1 MMKKDIVWLDYA
13 RTIGIFLVVFGHVLQ
28 QFPSF
33 QGYSIC
39 KTLWNYIYL
48 FHMPL
53 FFIISG
59 FLFKNDSTKPINV
72 KMGGVCK
79 ALIIPYLLYQVI
91 YLPIALF
98 MYREKLDG
106 IHSLAKIFA
115 GTILGDGYETEFSL
129 PVNLPCWFIISIVQL
144 RFLFMIIPLN
154 KISSCL
160 LSLVSIFILIILKS
174 NNIDLYF
181 CLDSTLM
188 AIPYFI
194 LGHYMAKTNIMDM
207 LKFNIVRLIV
217 ALISFVLVV
226 LVLEYNGAAQMNG
239 PSFGKNILLNYSA
252 GVFGSLGIFIIS
264 IIAAEIFKRKEYIYR
279 ISRNTLFIIFFHWL
293 LLAPIGKVL
302 RLTFV
307 QIGIN
312 PTSISILTNTI
323 LTSILILHFS
333 KITITRF
340 ESKIPVLF
348 GKKTI

>member
-1 MMKKDIVWLDYA
+1 MLKW
-13 RTIGIFLVVFGHVLQ
+13 
-28 QFPSF
+28 
-33 QGYSIC
+33 
-39 KTLWNYIYL
+39 
-48 FHMPL
+48 
-53 FFIISG
+53 
-59 FLFKNDSTKPINV
+59 
-72 KMGGVCK
+72 GGVCK

-207 LKFNIVRLIV
+207 LKFNIIRLIV